1 MALPFSPSDPHDS
14 PVMQSEELR
23 KLAIISAL
31 RQTLVFRALR
41 DEDVER
47 IAGYVVPKRLA
58 KNEYLFREDDPAE
71 GFYVVRLGLI
81 NVHRRA
87 PDGREQVIHIF
98 RPGETL
104 AEVALAG
111 PIGYPANA
119 RAEADS
125 EVLLVP
131 RKDFVKHQEDN
142 GSLAWMMLASMS
154 HHLRTLVSTLENLRL
169 KDAETRFLHWVLG
182 KVPRGESSAEIEL
195 GMTKGLLAGELGIR
209 QETLSRILAKLRDS
223 ELIEVDGQTLK
234 VPDVDGLRGLFDH
247 AIQRV

>member
-1 MALPFSPSDPHDS
+1 MD
-14 PVMQSEELR
+14 SEELR
-23 KLAIISAL
+23 KLAIISSL

-58 KNEYLFREDDPAE
+58 KNEYLFRESDPAE
-71 GFYVVRLGLI
+71 GFYVVRRGLI

-104 AEVALAG
+104 AEVALVG
-111 PIGYPANA
+111 PIGYPADA

-131 RKDFVKHQEDN
+131 RKDFVRHQQDT
-142 GSLAWMMLASMS
+142 GSLAWMMLVSMS
-154 HHLRTLVSTLENLRL
+154 HHLRNLVSALENLQL
-169 KDAETRFLHWVLG
+169 KDAETRFLHWLIG
-182 KVPRGESSAEIEL
+182 KVPKGASSTEIEL
-195 GMTKGLLAGELGIR
+195 GMSKGLLASELGIR

-223 ELIEVDGQTLK
+223 GLIVVDGQTLG
-234 VPDVDGLRGLFDH
+234 VPDADEVRKVFDAAILRD
-247 AIQRV
+247 